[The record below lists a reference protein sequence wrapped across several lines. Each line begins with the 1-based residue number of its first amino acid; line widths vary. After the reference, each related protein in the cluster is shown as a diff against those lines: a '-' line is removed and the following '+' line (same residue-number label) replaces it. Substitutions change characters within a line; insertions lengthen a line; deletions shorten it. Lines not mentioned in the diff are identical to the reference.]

1 MHVRSGRHSQPFQG
15 LPVRETSTLSAPSRH
30 HYEARGLDLPAEERI
45 VETRQ
50 ELIESCRELDG
61 AGRASVLVGDGQ
73 HLRHRLDGAVALR
86 TEGLHRIVS
95 IDRHSGLV
103 RAEAGVRWRDF
114 QDALHAEGLSAGG
127 YALQPSTATLGGLLA
142 RFRPGPKTLG
152 MGSLRDG
159 CVALSAFSPESGS
172 YDYLVAPR
180 KAAGPDLRYLFIGA
194 EGRHGPILEATLI
207 ARRPL
212 ESELLIFEGLPLS
225 EALGLLEAIYRAGL
239 RWQWMHYG
247 ASSERLQ
254 IALSAPGALLRG
266 QIRWIEA
273 NLRLPDAHLEVEAL
287 RARRRWLEDRHPARR
302 AYSRAERASGLWCTA
317 RALENPPLD
326 RSTPGVDDLTI
337 TAFTPDRV
345 ELVVEHHAPLDVP
358 MPGVIA
364 RWPLRQNLPLVS
376 FTAAPTGTEAS

>member
-1 MHVRSGRHSQPFQG
+1 MS
-15 LPVRETSTLSAPSRH
+15 ETTTLSAPTRQ
-30 HYEARGLDLPAEERI
+30 HYEARGLELPREER
-45 VETRQ
+45 VVSTSG
-50 ELIESCRELDG
+50 ELMEGCRELRA
-61 AGRASVLVGDGQ
+61 AGRPSVLVGDGQ
-73 HLRHRLDGAVALR
+73 HLRYSPAGAVALR
-86 TEGLHRIVS
+86 TEGMDRILS

-103 RAEAGVRWRDF
+103 RAEAGVRWRDL
-114 QDALHAEGLSAGG
+114 QDALYAEGLSAGG
-127 YALQPSTATLGGLLA
+127 YALMPSTATLGGLLA

-152 MGSLRDG
+152 MGSVRDG
-159 CVALSAFSPESGS
+159 CVALSAFSPASGS
-172 YDYLVAPR
+172 YDYLAAPR

-194 EGRHGPILEATLI
+194 EGRNGPILEATMV
-207 ARRPL
+207 ASRPL
-212 ESELLIFEGLPLS
+212 ESELLIFEGLGLND
-225 EALGLLEAIYRAGL
+225 ALELLEAIYRAGL
-239 RWQWMHYG
+239 RWQWIHYV

-273 NLRLPDAHLEVEAL
+273 NLRLPEAHLDVEAL

-302 AYSRAERASGLWCTA
+302 AHSRAERSSGLWCTA
-317 RALENPPLD
+317 RALQNPPLD

-364 RWPLRQNLPLVS
+364 RWPLRQNLPLDS
-376 FTAAPTGTEAS
+376 TATTEPS